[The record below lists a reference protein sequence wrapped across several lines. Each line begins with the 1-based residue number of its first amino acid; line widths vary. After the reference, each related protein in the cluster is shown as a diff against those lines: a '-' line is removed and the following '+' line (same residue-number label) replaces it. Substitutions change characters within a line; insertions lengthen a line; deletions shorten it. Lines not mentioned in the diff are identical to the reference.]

1 MNQKYPFILED
12 LPYPYDALEP
22 FVDEPTMR
30 LHHTKHHATYVAK
43 LNEAMEKH
51 PQMWPKT
58 LLEILSDLESVP
70 EDIRIAVR
78 NHGGGHYNHSLF
90 WSFLRSAKENN
101 CPSGVLLEAINVQ
114 WGSFEEFKKDFE
126 KKALSVFGSGWVWLV
141 KENSGSLV
149 ILTTP
154 NQDCPVLGGVIVLG
168 LDVWEHAYYLKYQ
181 NRRADY
187 VGGWW
192 NIVNWEEV
200 EKRFEKQV

>member
-22 FVDEPTMR
+22 FIDEATMR
-30 LHHTKHHATYVAK
+30 LHHDKHHATYVAK

-58 LLEILSDLESVP
+58 LLEILSDLESAP
-70 EDIRIAVR
+70 EDIRIALR

-101 CPSGVLLEAINVQ
+101 YPSGRLLEAINIQ
-114 WGSFEEFKKDFE
+114 WGGFEEFKKDFE

-141 KENSGSLV
+141 EEDSGSLA

-154 NQDCPVLGGVIVLG
+154 NQDCPTSSGVIVLG

-181 NRRADY
+181 NKRAEY
-187 VGGWW
+187 VENWW

-200 EKRFEKQV
+200 EKRLEKRV